1 MNVGIIGLGYWGKNI
16 YRNLLSSPDV
26 DKIFYHDK
34 NEIKQFKN
42 FIAKEKDFFNEQNNI
57 EAYFVASP
65 TNTHAYYIDKI
76 LSKNKYVCV
85 TKPFVK
91 SAKELKVISK
101 KHNNINKIFLDHT
114 YLYHPGINKIKKI
127 IEKNTIGKL
136 IYFDSERISFGKFY
150 HDQNVIEDLAVH
162 DLYILDYLT
171 GGKKPKS
178 IQVMKSKNY
187 GNKIYLSNIFLKYQN
202 GFIANIKVNWLSPFK
217 SRRII
222 IGGKKK
228 LLIFDDLSSDKK
240 IQIYDKGLV
249 TIPKSKADPWEYR
262 IGDISIPVLNNTET
276 LSIMIES
283 FIKFCKRKNKKNS
296 FDHFNHGLRVID
308 TLDRIKKIK

>member
-1 MNVGIIGLGYWGKNI
+1 MNIAIIGLGYWGKNI
-16 YRNLLSSPDV
+16 YRNLLSSPNIN
-26 DKIFYHDK
+26 KIYYHDK
-34 NEIKQFKN
+34 YENKQFKN
-42 FIAKEKDFFNEQNNI
+42 FIQNEKDLFNEQNNI

-65 TNTHAYYIDKI
+65 TNTHAYYIDRI

-91 SAKELKVISK
+91 STIELKKISK
-101 KHNNINKIFLDHT
+101 KHKNTNKIFLDHT
-114 YLYHPGINKIKKI
+114 YLYHPAINKIKKI
-127 IEKNTIGKL
+127 IEKNIIGKL

-150 HDQNVIEDLAVH
+150 HDQNVIEDLAIH

-187 GNKIYLSNIFLKYQN
+187 GNKIYFSNIFFKYQDD
-202 GFIANIKVNWLSPFK
+202 FMANIKVNWLSPFK

-249 TIPKSKADPWEYR
+249 AIPKSKTEPWEYR
-262 IGDISIPVLNNTET
+262 IGDINIPFVNNAET
-276 LSIMIES
+276 LGIMIAS
-283 FIKFCKRKNKKNS
+283 FIEFCKKKSKKNI
-296 FDHFNHGLRVID
+296 FDHFNHGLRVIE
-308 TLDRIKKIK
+308 TLDRIKKI